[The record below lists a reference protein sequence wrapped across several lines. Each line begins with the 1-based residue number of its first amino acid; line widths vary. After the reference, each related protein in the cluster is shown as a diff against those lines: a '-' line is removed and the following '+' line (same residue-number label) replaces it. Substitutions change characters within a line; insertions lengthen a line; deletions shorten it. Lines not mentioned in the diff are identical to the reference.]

1 MEHARKLAWG
11 EAGDDRRH
19 ARAVDRAADDDSRE
33 ARDSIAHLDRLLRV
47 AMAPEERG
55 PERVPEMHRSPGGRP
70 GLTEYDFAA
79 AVDLVG
85 QAAQAMRDTQDRAE
99 EMEARSQALL
109 DRVTEQLNA
118 AEARVK
124 SAETRARIAEVRE
137 KEAEQ
142 RTKES
147 EAREK
152 EADARARKAEEW
164 LTRIHDSVV
173 DMLARN
179 GIEGL

>member
-11 EAGDDRRH
+11 EAGDDRRSS
-19 ARAVDRAADDDSRE
+19 RSSDDSRE

-55 PERVPEMHRSPGGRP
+55 PERGGERTVDLPRGGRV

-85 QAAQAMRDTQDRAE
+85 QAAQAMRDTQERTE
-99 EMEARSQALL
+99 EMEARSKSLL

-124 SAETRARIAEVRE
+124 SAETRARIAEARE

-142 RTKES
+142 RIKEA
-147 EAREK
+147 EARER
-152 EADARARKAEEW
+152 EAEGRAKKAEEW
-164 LTRIHDSVV
+164 LTRIHDSVI
-173 DMLARN
+173 DMLSRN
-179 GIEGL
+179 GIEAA

>member
-11 EAGDDRRH
+11 DAGEDRLGARSRGDEA
-19 ARAVDRAADDDSRE
+19 RE

-47 AMAPEERG
+47 AMAPDERG
-55 PERVPEMHRSPGGRP
+55 GDRPAEGLRGGRG

-85 QAAQAMRDTQDRAE
+85 QASQAMREAQERAE
-99 EMEARSQALL
+99 ETEARSKALL

-118 AEARVK
+118 AEARIK
-124 SAETRARIAEVRE
+124 QAETRARIAEARE

-142 RTKES
+142 RVKDAEQ
-147 EAREK
+147 REK
-152 EADARARKAEEW
+152 EAEGRARKAEEW
-164 LTRIHDSVV
+164 LTRIHDSVI
-173 DMLARN
+173 DLLARN
-179 GIEGL
+179 GIEKP

>member
-11 EAGDDRRH
+11 DAGDDRR
-19 ARAVDRAADDDSRE
+19 ASRASDEDTRE
-33 ARDSIAHLDRLLRV
+33 ARDSVAHLDRLLRV
-47 AMAPEERG
+47 AMAPEARSPERG
-55 PERVPEMHRSPGGRP
+55 VDAPRGGRGG

-85 QAAQAMRDTQDRAE
+85 QAAQAMRESQDRAE
-99 EMEARSQALL
+99 EMETRSKALL

-124 SAETRARIAEVRE
+124 QAETRARIAEARE

-142 RTKES
+142 RTKEA

-152 EADARARKAEEW
+152 EADARAKKAEEW

-179 GIEGL
+179 GIEAP